1 MTKARHRTVYGLLH
15 FVKEKRENKTISI
28 KMLTA
33 CTINNSDKRDETKSE
48 RKNNNCVSFY
58 IVLIF

>member
-1 MTKARHRTVYGLLH
+1 MTKARHRTVNGLLS

-33 CTINNSDKRDETKSE
+33 YTIN
-48 RKNNNCVSFY
+48 
-58 IVLIF
+58 